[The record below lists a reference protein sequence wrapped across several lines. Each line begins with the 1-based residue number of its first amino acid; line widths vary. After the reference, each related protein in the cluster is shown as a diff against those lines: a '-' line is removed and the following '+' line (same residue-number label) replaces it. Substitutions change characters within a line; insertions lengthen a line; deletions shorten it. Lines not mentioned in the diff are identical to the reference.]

1 MKKSIDNALSEEEQR
16 MVLQGLLSRK
26 IWRFYEL
33 LAKWAPIPLMLW
45 HWYGVWDYGHCPRPT
60 ILDTNDNGECGFSE
74 EEERI
79 VQRNLLYWMER
90 RHHFDEKLGRAC
102 IANIYYF
109 KDDVTKEYAPFF
121 GYEEMKEEYDKQAWM
136 IPDYTMWDFAVTM
149 NKMFAENIDVIGKWS
164 RSKETLKKRI
174 SELSVSFLCDE
185 STNHPTDK
193 IWWYMNS

>member
-1 MKKSIDNALSEEEQR
+1 MD
-16 MVLQGLLSRK
+16 LSRSLSHVANAA
-26 IWRFYEL
+26 FQ
-33 LAKWAPIPLMLW
+33 MFQ
-45 HWYGVWDYGHCPRPT
+45 
-60 ILDTNDNGECGFSE
+60 NGECGFSE

-121 GYEEMKEEYDKQAWM
+121 GYEEMKEEYDKQAC
-136 IPDYTMWDFAVTM
+136 
-149 NKMFAENIDVIGKWS
+149 VIGKWS

>member
-1 MKKSIDNALSEEEQR
+1 MPMD
-16 MVLQGLLSRK
+16 LSRSLSHVANAA
-26 IWRFYEL
+26 FQ
-33 LAKWAPIPLMLW
+33 MFQ
-45 HWYGVWDYGHCPRPT
+45 
-60 ILDTNDNGECGFSE
+60 NGECGFSE

-90 RHHFDEKLGRAC
+90 RHNFDEKLGRAC

>member
-1 MKKSIDNALSEEEQR
+1 
-16 MVLQGLLSRK
+16 
-26 IWRFYEL
+26 
-33 LAKWAPIPLMLW
+33 
-45 HWYGVWDYGHCPRPT
+45 
-60 ILDTNDNGECGFSE
+60 
-74 EEERI
+74 
-79 VQRNLLYWMER
+79 MER

-149 NKMFAENIDVIGKWS
+149 YKMFAENIDVIGKWS

>member
-1 MKKSIDNALSEEEQR
+1 MD
-16 MVLQGLLSRK
+16 LSRSLSHVANAA
-26 IWRFYEL
+26 FQ
-33 LAKWAPIPLMLW
+33 MFQ
-45 HWYGVWDYGHCPRPT
+45 
-60 ILDTNDNGECGFSE
+60 NGECGFSE
-74 EEERI
+74 EEERM

-90 RHHFDEKLGRAC
+90 RHHFDEHSGRAC

-109 KDDVTKEYAPFF
+109 DSDVHKEYAPFF

>member
-1 MKKSIDNALSEEEQR
+1 MD
-16 MVLQGLLSRK
+16 LSRSLSHVANAA
-26 IWRFYEL
+26 FQ
-33 LAKWAPIPLMLW
+33 MFQ
-45 HWYGVWDYGHCPRPT
+45 
-60 ILDTNDNGECGFSE
+60 NGECGFSE

-102 IANIYYF
+102 ISNIYYF

-164 RSKETLKKRI
+164 RSKEALKKRI

>member
-1 MKKSIDNALSEEEQR
+1 MD
-16 MVLQGLLSRK
+16 LSRSLSHVANAA
-26 IWRFYEL
+26 FQ
-33 LAKWAPIPLMLW
+33 MFQ
-45 HWYGVWDYGHCPRPT
+45 
-60 ILDTNDNGECGFSE
+60 NGECGFSE
-74 EEERI
+74 EEERM

-102 IANIYYF
+102 ITNIYYF

-121 GYEEMKEEYDKQAWM
+121 DYKEVKEEYDKQAWM

>member
-1 MKKSIDNALSEEEQR
+1 MD
-16 MVLQGLLSRK
+16 LSRSLSHVANAA
-26 IWRFYEL
+26 FQ
-33 LAKWAPIPLMLW
+33 MFQ
-45 HWYGVWDYGHCPRPT
+45 
-60 ILDTNDNGECGFSE
+60 NGECGFSE

-90 RHHFDEKLGRAC
+90 RHPFDEKLGRAC

-121 GYEEMKEEYDKQAWM
+121 GYDEMKEEYDKQAWM

>member
-1 MKKSIDNALSEEEQR
+1 MD
-16 MVLQGLLSRK
+16 LSRSLSHVANAA
-26 IWRFYEL
+26 FQ
-33 LAKWAPIPLMLW
+33 MFQ
-45 HWYGVWDYGHCPRPT
+45 
-60 ILDTNDNGECGFSE
+60 NGECGFSE

-90 RHHFDEKLGRAC
+90 RHNFDAKLGRAC

>member
-1 MKKSIDNALSEEEQR
+1 
-16 MVLQGLLSRK
+16 
-26 IWRFYEL
+26 
-33 LAKWAPIPLMLW
+33 
-45 HWYGVWDYGHCPRPT
+45 
-60 ILDTNDNGECGFSE
+60 
-74 EEERI
+74 
-79 VQRNLLYWMER
+79 MER

-121 GYEEMKEEYDKQAWM
+121 DYKEMKEEYDKQAWM
-136 IPDYTMWDFAVTM
+136 IPDYTMWDFTVTM

>member
-1 MKKSIDNALSEEEQR
+1 MD
-16 MVLQGLLSRK
+16 LSRSLSHVANAA
-26 IWRFYEL
+26 FQ
-33 LAKWAPIPLMLW
+33 MFQ
-45 HWYGVWDYGHCPRPT
+45 
-60 ILDTNDNGECGFSE
+60 NGECGFSE

-79 VQRNLLYWMER
+79 VQRSLLYWMER
-90 RHHFDEKLGRAC
+90 RHHFDEKLGRSC

>member
-1 MKKSIDNALSEEEQR
+1 MPMD
-16 MVLQGLLSRK
+16 LSRSLSHVANAA
-26 IWRFYEL
+26 FQ
-33 LAKWAPIPLMLW
+33 MFQ
-45 HWYGVWDYGHCPRPT
+45 
-60 ILDTNDNGECGFSE
+60 NGECGFSE

-102 IANIYYF
+102 ISNIYYF

>member
-1 MKKSIDNALSEEEQR
+1 MD
-16 MVLQGLLSRK
+16 LSRSLSHVANAA
-26 IWRFYEL
+26 FQ
-33 LAKWAPIPLMLW
+33 MFQ
-45 HWYGVWDYGHCPRPT
+45 
-60 ILDTNDNGECGFSE
+60 NGECGFSE

-90 RHHFDEKLGRAC
+90 RHHFDENLGRAC

>member
-1 MKKSIDNALSEEEQR
+1 MD
-16 MVLQGLLSRK
+16 LSRSLSHVANAA
-26 IWRFYEL
+26 FQ
-33 LAKWAPIPLMLW
+33 MFQ
-45 HWYGVWDYGHCPRPT
+45 
-60 ILDTNDNGECGFSE
+60 NGECGFSE

-90 RHHFDEKLGRAC
+90 RHNFDEKLGRAC

>member
-1 MKKSIDNALSEEEQR
+1 MD
-16 MVLQGLLSRK
+16 LSRSLSHVANAA
-26 IWRFYEL
+26 FQ
-33 LAKWAPIPLMLW
+33 MFQ
-45 HWYGVWDYGHCPRPT
+45 
-60 ILDTNDNGECGFSE
+60 NGECGFSE
-74 EEERI
+74 EEERM

-90 RHHFDEKLGRAC
+90 RHHFDEELGRAC

-121 GYEEMKEEYDKQAWM
+121 DYKEVKEEYDKQAWM

>member
-1 MKKSIDNALSEEEQR
+1 MDLSKSLLHVADVAYR
-16 MVLQGLLSRK
+16 MLQ
-26 IWRFYEL
+26 
-33 LAKWAPIPLMLW
+33 
-45 HWYGVWDYGHCPRPT
+45 
-60 ILDTNDNGECGFSE
+60 NDECGFSE
-74 EEERI
+74 EEEQI
-79 VQRNLLYWMER
+79 VQRNIIYWMER

-121 GYEEMKEEYDKQAWM
+121 GYEEMKKEYKRQALM

-149 NKMFAENIDVIGKWS
+149 NKMYAENIDILGKWS
-164 RSKETLKKRI
+164 RSKETLKKRV
-174 SELSVSFLCDE
+174 SELAVSFLCDE

>member
-1 MKKSIDNALSEEEQR
+1 MD
-16 MVLQGLLSRK
+16 LSRSLSHVANAA
-26 IWRFYEL
+26 FQ
-33 LAKWAPIPLMLW
+33 MFQ
-45 HWYGVWDYGHCPRPT
+45 
-60 ILDTNDNGECGFSE
+60 NGECGFSE

-102 IANIYYF
+102 ISNIYYF

>member
-1 MKKSIDNALSEEEQR
+1 MD
-16 MVLQGLLSRK
+16 LSRSLSHVANAA
-26 IWRFYEL
+26 FQ
-33 LAKWAPIPLMLW
+33 MFQ
-45 HWYGVWDYGHCPRPT
+45 
-60 ILDTNDNGECGFSE
+60 NGECGFSE
-74 EEERI
+74 VEERI

-90 RHHFDEKLGRAC
+90 RYHFDEKLGRAC

-121 GYEEMKEEYDKQAWM
+121 DYKEVREEYDKQAWM

>member
-1 MKKSIDNALSEEEQR
+1 MD
-16 MVLQGLLSRK
+16 LSRSLSHVANAA
-26 IWRFYEL
+26 FQ
-33 LAKWAPIPLMLW
+33 MFQ
-45 HWYGVWDYGHCPRPT
+45 
-60 ILDTNDNGECGFSE
+60 NGECGFSE

-102 IANIYYF
+102 IAKIYYF

-121 GYEEMKEEYDKQAWM
+121 DYMEVKEEYDKQAWM

>member
-1 MKKSIDNALSEEEQR
+1 MD
-16 MVLQGLLSRK
+16 LSRSLSHVANAA
-26 IWRFYEL
+26 FQ
-33 LAKWAPIPLMLW
+33 MFQ
-45 HWYGVWDYGHCPRPT
+45 
-60 ILDTNDNGECGFSE
+60 NGECGFSE

-79 VQRNLLYWMER
+79 VQMNLLYWMER

-121 GYEEMKEEYDKQAWM
+121 GYEEMKKEYDKQAWM

>member
-1 MKKSIDNALSEEEQR
+1 MD
-16 MVLQGLLSRK
+16 LSRSLSHVANAA
-26 IWRFYEL
+26 FQ
-33 LAKWAPIPLMLW
+33 MFQ
-45 HWYGVWDYGHCPRPT
+45 
-60 ILDTNDNGECGFSE
+60 NGECGFSE

-149 NKMFAENIDVIGKWS
+149 NKMFAENIDVIGKW
-164 RSKETLKKRI
+164 
-174 SELSVSFLCDE
+174 
-185 STNHPTDK
+185 
-193 IWWYMNS
+193 

>member
-1 MKKSIDNALSEEEQR
+1 MD
-16 MVLQGLLSRK
+16 LSRSLSHVANAA
-26 IWRFYEL
+26 FQ
-33 LAKWAPIPLMLW
+33 MFQ
-45 HWYGVWDYGHCPRPT
+45 
-60 ILDTNDNGECGFSE
+60 NGECGFSE
-74 EEERI
+74 EEERM

-90 RHHFDEKLGRAC
+90 RRHFDEKLGRAC

-121 GYEEMKEEYDKQAWM
+121 DYKEVKEEYDKQAWM

>member
-1 MKKSIDNALSEEEQR
+1 
-16 MVLQGLLSRK
+16 
-26 IWRFYEL
+26 
-33 LAKWAPIPLMLW
+33 
-45 HWYGVWDYGHCPRPT
+45 
-60 ILDTNDNGECGFSE
+60 
-74 EEERI
+74 
-79 VQRNLLYWMER
+79 MER
-90 RHHFDEKLGRAC
+90 RHHFDEKLGRVC

>member
-1 MKKSIDNALSEEEQR
+1 MD
-16 MVLQGLLSRK
+16 LSRSLSHVANAA
-26 IWRFYEL
+26 FQ
-33 LAKWAPIPLMLW
+33 MFQ
-45 HWYGVWDYGHCPRPT
+45 
-60 ILDTNDNGECGFSE
+60 NGECGFSE

-90 RHHFDEKLGRAC
+90 RHHFDEKLRRAC

>member
-1 MKKSIDNALSEEEQR
+1 MD
-16 MVLQGLLSRK
+16 LSRSLSHVANAA
-26 IWRFYEL
+26 FQ
-33 LAKWAPIPLMLW
+33 MFQ
-45 HWYGVWDYGHCPRPT
+45 
-60 ILDTNDNGECGFSE
+60 NGECGFSE

-90 RHHFDEKLGRAC
+90 RHHFDEKQGRAC
-102 IANIYYF
+102 ISNIYYF

>member
-1 MKKSIDNALSEEEQR
+1 MPMD
-16 MVLQGLLSRK
+16 LSRSLSHVANAA
-26 IWRFYEL
+26 FQ
-33 LAKWAPIPLMLW
+33 MFQ
-45 HWYGVWDYGHCPRPT
+45 
-60 ILDTNDNGECGFSE
+60 NGECGFSE

-90 RHHFDEKLGRAC
+90 KDHFDEQLGRAC
-102 IANIYYF
+102 IASIYYF
-109 KDDVTKEYAPFF
+109 DDDVHKKYAPYF
-121 GYEEMKEEYDKQAWM
+121 GFDELKEEYDKQAWM